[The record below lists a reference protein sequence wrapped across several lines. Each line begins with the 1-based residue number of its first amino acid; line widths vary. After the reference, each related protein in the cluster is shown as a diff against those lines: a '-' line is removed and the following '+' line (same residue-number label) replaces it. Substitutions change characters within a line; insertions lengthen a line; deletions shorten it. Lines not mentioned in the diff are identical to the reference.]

1 MSDPMTWPHRALAP
15 RGWLAVDRSPTVD
28 GPWADV
34 ARTALRVLDPLPGSA
49 LTNGEPGGPA
59 TLHLRTARDAAL
71 GPEAYHL
78 AIARDGITLAAADRR
93 GALQACTTI
102 RQLLPPEAWRAT
114 AVRRDDW
121 RLPVLTLDDAPAWP
135 YRGFMLDVSR
145 HFAPVPEVLRWI
157 ELAAM
162 HRLNHLHLHL
172 TDDQGWR
179 LPSAAHPR
187 LVEVASWR
195 PETAIGHS
203 ARGEAASGADPGG
216 GRGDG
221 TPHGG
226 HYTGADLREITDHA
240 HRHGITIVPEVDL
253 PGHASALLAAIP
265 ELGVPGCPPQAVA
278 TRWGLL
284 GRTISP
290 LPAALRIVE
299 TLLGEV
305 ADMIDSPYLHIGG
318 DEADLA
324 MWRDCAEVRAL
335 AAERGGMEV
344 LRAQLNGDLARIVLG
359 LGRRPMA
366 WDDAF
371 VAGGL
376 PLETVVMPWR
386 SERLG
391 LEAAAVGHDVVMAP
405 VLPTYLDYAE
415 ATDADEPLSIG
426 APLTVADV
434 AGWTPPE
441 AAPGAPGRILGA
453 QAQLWTEYTPD
464 AAAREYRA
472 FPRLSILA
480 AALWRGGPVDL
491 GAEDDALAGQL
502 ARLDARHVN
511 HRPRRGPHPW
521 QRGGTGA
528 RAPIGV
534 LPMAAVAEY
543 LERAS
548 AHAEPPPL

>member
-1 MSDPMTWPHRALAP
+1 
-15 RGWLAVDRSPTVD
+15 V
-28 GPWADV
+28 
-34 ARTALRVLDPLPGSA
+34 
-49 LTNGEPGGPA
+49 
-59 TLHLRTARDAAL
+59 RDAAL
-71 GPEAYHL
+71 DAEAYHL
-78 AIARDGITLAAADRR
+78 AITHDGITIAAADRR

-121 RLPVLTLDDAPAWP
+121 RLPLLTLDDAPAWP

-179 LPSAAHPR
+179 LPSAAYPR

-195 PETAIGHS
+195 PETAIGHNS
-203 ARGEAASGADPGG
+203 LSGAAPGA

-226 HYTGADLREITDHA
+226 HYTVADLREITDHA
-240 HRHGITIVPEVDL
+240 QLHGITIVPEVDL

-278 TRWGLL
+278 TSWGLL

-290 LPAALRIVE
+290 LPAALGIVE

-305 ADMIDSPYLHIGG
+305 ADAIDSPYLHIGG

-324 MWRDCAEVRAL
+324 MWRDCAEVRAF
-335 AAERGGMEV
+335 AGDHGGMEA
-344 LRAQLNGDLARIVLG
+344 LRAKLNGDLARIVLG
-359 LGRRPMA
+359 LGRRPIA

-376 PLETVVMPWR
+376 PLETVIMPWR

-391 LEAAAVGHDVVMAP
+391 REAAAAGHDVIMTP

-415 ATDADEPLSIG
+415 ATGPDEPLSIG

-441 AAPGAPGRILGA
+441 VEPGAPGRILGG

-472 FPRLSILA
+472 FPRLTILA
-480 AALWRGGPVDL
+480 ATLWRGAPVDL
-491 GAEDDALAGQL
+491 EAEAAAIDDQL

-511 HRPRRGPHPW
+511 HRPRSGPHPW
-521 QRGGTGA
+521 QRAGTGA

-534 LPMAAVAEY
+534 LPMATVAEY

-548 AHAEPPPL
+548 AHAEPPAL